1 MIHEIGLS
9 GRKRSQ
15 TQGSPFPKTWCS
27 GTLDHLFLSAKVM
40 YKDSTADHDIAKS
53 CDGKRHKSVP
63 GGEEDHGESV
73 QQTEAGG
80 AHHAPG
86 GVEEG
91 GMHAGDNVDNTV
103 ADDKEVDR

>member
-1 MIHEIGLS
+1 
-9 GRKRSQ
+9 
-15 TQGSPFPKTWCS
+15 
-27 GTLDHLFLSAKVM
+27 M

-63 GGEEDHGESV
+63 GSEQDHGESV

-91 GMHAGDNVDNTV
+91 GMHAGDNVDSTV